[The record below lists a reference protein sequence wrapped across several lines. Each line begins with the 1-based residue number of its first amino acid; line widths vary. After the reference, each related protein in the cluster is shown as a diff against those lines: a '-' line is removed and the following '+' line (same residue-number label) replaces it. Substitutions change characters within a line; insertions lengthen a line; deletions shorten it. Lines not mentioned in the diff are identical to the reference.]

1 MSWWDRLFSFDHFGE
16 LVPLV
21 TGAIAA
27 GAILGVLAGVIGPM
41 IQARDLA
48 FAVHG
53 TSELAFFKRGERLEE
68 AASVEA
74 WEDDDE
80 WEWEIAIAA
89 ARQAA

>member
-1 MSWWDRLFSFDHFGE
+1 MGMRHDFDAVGFTE
-16 LVPLV
+16 L
-21 TGAIAA
+21 
-27 GAILGVLAGVIGPM
+27 
-41 IQARDLA
+41 
-48 FAVHG
+48 
-53 TSELAFFKRGERLEE
+53 ELAFFKRGERLEE

>member
-1 MSWWDRLFSFDHFGE
+1 MLHPVGMRHDFDAVGFTE
-16 LVPLV
+16 L
-21 TGAIAA
+21 
-27 GAILGVLAGVIGPM
+27 
-41 IQARDLA
+41 
-48 FAVHG
+48 
-53 TSELAFFKRGERLEE
+53 ELAFFKRGERLEE